1 MRSRILPDYC
11 ISGRVLEAL
20 DGVIVH
26 YFSAK
31 NVEPDDMYSLEACR
45 NLFLDLNRKRGDRQ
59 YYMQADTWPAKR
71 MYASAHLLIGRDGE
85 TWRLVEYG
93 KQAYHAGASILNG
106 RSNCNRWTLGVELAG
121 TVDSG
126 FTADQYREL
135 AGILHGFGLPREQIA
150 GHDLVRHNAIEAGSK
165 KRPKYD
171 PSGRKD
177 GQGDNFQWSYLH
189 HLLDDLELTARESN
203 AG

>member
-11 ISGRVLEAL
+11 ISGRTLESL
-20 DGVIVH
+20 DGAIIH

-31 NVEPDDMYSLEACR
+31 NVDVEHQYELEACR

-59 YYMQADTWPAKR
+59 YYMREDNWPADR
-71 MYASAHLLIGRDGE
+71 MYASAHLLIDRGGE
-85 TWRLVEYG
+85 TWRLVEYE

-106 RSNCNRWTLGVELAG
+106 RSNCNRWTLGIELVG

-126 FTADQYREL
+126 FAAEQYREL
-135 AGILHGFGLPREQIA
+135 AGILHGFKLPRESIA
-150 GHDLVRHNAIEAGSK
+150 GHDEVRFNAIEAGSK
-165 KRPKYD
+165 KRHKYD

-177 GQGDNFQWSYLH
+177 GKGDNFQWNYLY
-189 HLLDDLELTARESN
+189 HLLDDLELTTEEPT
-203 AG
+203 G